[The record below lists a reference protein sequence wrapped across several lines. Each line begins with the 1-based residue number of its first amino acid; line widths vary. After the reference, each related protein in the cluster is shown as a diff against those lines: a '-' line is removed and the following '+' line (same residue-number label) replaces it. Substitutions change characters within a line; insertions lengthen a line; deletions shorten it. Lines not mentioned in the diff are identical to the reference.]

1 MLSTR
6 MTIAFLE
13 TRGVGRKTIARARE
27 MDLDEPDGATAM
39 HEALSK
45 IKGRHPHTRLPDIE
59 ALEHGLERADVVLE
73 RCADEEIRAI
83 TARDEVFPKRLRAIP
98 DAPPLLYYR
107 GDLKGLHGTSAVAI
121 VGTRSPTRFGR
132 SCARRLGKIFAKRG
146 FTVVSGLAL
155 GCDEAAHKG
164 CLDSGGLTVAML
176 AHGLDRV
183 HPRSNEELAVDIL
196 ATGGALISEYP
207 PGTPPKRSY
216 FLDRNRLQSGAS
228 DGTIVVETDIKG
240 GTMHTARFTLEQ
252 SRVLGC
258 LRRPPGREDSDC
270 TGNELLMRTES
281 ALPLGSDEE
290 IIAYVEAIVE
300 ATGKSQPAQCTTP
313 PADVGT
319 NGQLSIFP
327 DTKPPSH

>member
-1 MLSTR
+1 

-13 TRGVGRKTIARARE
+13 TRGVGRKTVARSRGTAFDTPGGPRAMRE
-27 MDLDEPDGATAM
+27 LLERVK
-39 HEALSK
+39 EK
-45 IKGRHPHTRLPDIE
+45 HPHTRLPGLD
-59 ALEHGLERADVVLE
+59 ALEHGLERADNVLE
-73 RCADEEIRAI
+73 QCADEDIRAI
-83 TARDEVFPKRLRAIP
+83 TPGDEAFPERLRAIP

-107 GDLKGLHGTSAVAI
+107 GDLQGLHGTSAVAI

-216 FLDRNRLQSGAS
+216 FVDRNRLQSGAS

-240 GTMHTARFTLEQ
+240 GTMHTARFALEQ
-252 SRVLGC
+252 ERVLGC
-258 LRRPPGREDSDC
+258 LRHTPEHAGDHC
-270 TGNELLMRTES
+270 AGNELLMRTEG
-281 ALPLGSDEE
+281 AFPLGSDEE
-290 IIAYVEAIVE
+290 ITAFVEAITN
-300 ATGKSQPAQCTTP
+300 ATGEAQPAPSTTP
-313 PADVGT
+313 PVGT
-319 NGQLSIFP
+319 DANGQLSIFP
-327 DTKPPSH
+327 DTDSASH